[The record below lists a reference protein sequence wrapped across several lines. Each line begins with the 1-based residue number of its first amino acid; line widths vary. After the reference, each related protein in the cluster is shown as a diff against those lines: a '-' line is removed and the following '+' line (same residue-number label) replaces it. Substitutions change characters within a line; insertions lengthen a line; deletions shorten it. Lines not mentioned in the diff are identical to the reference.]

1 MGYPSLKE
9 SKKKLSGE
17 YKIWGVLKCHVRISQ
32 VKKMEKDVSEGNKNK
47 GIETQKYI
55 VMQGTKKFDITEIK
69 LGESS

>member
-1 MGYPSLKE
+1 
-9 SKKKLSGE
+9 
-17 YKIWGVLKCHVRISQ
+17 
-32 VKKMEKDVSEGNKNK
+32 MEKDVSEGNKNK